1 MNRYKDKETPGLID
15 FISKHGYA
23 LLWSSLYVLM
33 IILGMRFDPL
43 VSFIS
48 STITISAMFLVHRLV
63 KFKLIPHMMHSHRQI
78 LYYVASF
85 LSIILL
91 TFTAMRI
98 EIALFLQLVKL
109 DYVEFPDVVTESDK
123 IFPFVRTF
131 FLLFASYV
139 ITTVSY
145 LLDKAKVAN
154 EKNDRLKS
162 EKLDMELRYL
172 KAQINPHFLFNAL
185 NNIYSLVYMG
195 DEHAPESILK
205 LSEMLRYVTDE
216 CQANTISLHKEVRYM
231 DNFIDFQLMRMEE
244 AHNIVFDKHIE
255 SPEMKFPPMIFQ
267 PLIEN
272 CFKYARLESD
282 KQGFIHIKIEQ
293 REKQLIFTTENSV
306 YTTHVANSKHRD
318 GVGLLNVRKRLQLAF
333 GDHFQLSHEQN
344 DHIYKLLLKIQ
355 LP

>member
-1 MNRYKDKETPGLID
+1 MNKYKDKEMSRLIH

-23 LLWSSLYVLM
+23 LLWFGLYALM
-33 IILGMRFDPL
+33 IILGMRFDLL
-43 VSFIS
+43 VSIIS
-48 STITISAMFLVHRLV
+48 STITILTMFLVHRFV
-63 KFKLIPHMMHSHRQI
+63 KVKLIPRLIRSHRQV
-78 LYYVASF
+78 LYYIASF

-98 EIALFLQLVKL
+98 EIACFYQLVAL
-109 DYVEFPDVVTESDK
+109 DYVDYPLDITESDK

-131 FLLFASYV
+131 FLLLASYIV
-139 ITTVSY
+139 TTVSY
-145 LLDKAKVAN
+145 LVDKAKIAN
-154 EKNDRLKS
+154 ENNDRLKS

-216 CQANTISLHKEVRYM
+216 CQADTISLHKEVRYM

-244 AHNIVFDKHIE
+244 AHNVVFDKYIE
-255 SPEMKFPPMIFQ
+255 SPETKFPPMIFQ
-267 PLIEN
+267 PIIEN
-272 CFKYARLESD
+272 CFKYARLEND
-282 KQGFIHIKIEQ
+282 KHGFIRISIEQ
-293 REKQLIFTTENSV
+293 TAKQLIFTTENSV
-306 YTTHVANSKHRD
+306 HTTHVTNSIHRD
-318 GVGLLNVRKRLQLAF
+318 GVGLINVKKRLQLAF
-333 GDHFQLSHEQN
+333 GDHFKLSHERK
-344 DHIYKLLLKIQ
+344 DHIYKLSLKIH